1 MIRVLSLETRTLPMR
16 LRMPFRYGI
25 VTLTELPHLFVRAQ
39 VEVGGRV
46 ATGVA
51 ADGLAP
57 KWFTKDPHTTI
68 AQDEAEMRAVI
79 AAACAFAEQAAP
91 AATVFDLWQAIYAE
105 QSVWA
110 SNHGYPPLLWG
121 FGVSLVE
128 RALIDAWCRA
138 THTPFYQ
145 AVCANTLGIRLAAIH
160 SDLGNR
166 EPDEFLPT
174 APRRSIIVRHT
185 VGLSD
190 PIDDADIAPHER
202 LDDGLPQSL
211 AANIRAYGLTHFKIK
226 LSGDGEKDLA
236 RLYALAQVIESLCPS
251 FAFTL
256 DGNEQYHD
264 VAAFQAAW
272 SAIKQEPRL
281 QSFLRHLLFVEQP
294 LHRDVA
300 LSEATGQALRAWRDR
315 PPLIIDES
323 DGELDS
329 VRVARACGYAGASH
343 KNCKGVFKG
352 IANACWLQQTGGVLS
367 GEDLCNIGP
376 VALLQDLAV
385 VATLGI
391 PHVERNG
398 HHYARGLS
406 MFPATLQTQVAAQH
420 GDLYRRREDGFV
432 TLAIGDGAIHLDSVI
447 DAPFG
452 YTVDL
457 NLD

>member
-1 MIRVLSLETRTLPMR
+1 MIRILSFGTRTLPVR

-39 VEVGGRV
+39 VEIDGRV

-68 AQDEAEMRAVI
+68 EQDEAEMRKII
-79 AAACAFAEQAAP
+79 AAACAFAEETAP
-91 AATVFDLWQAIYAE
+91 AATVFELWQAIYAA
-105 QSVWA
+105 QSAWA
-110 SNHGYPPLLWG
+110 RDTGYPPLLWS

-138 THTPFYQ
+138 TNTPFYQ
-145 AVCANTLGIRLAAIH
+145 AVRANTLGIHLAAIH
-160 SDLGNR
+160 PDLGNR
-166 EPDEFLPT
+166 EPAEFLPA

-190 PIDDADIAPHER
+190 PIEDAYIAPHER

-226 LSGDGEKDLA
+226 LSGDGEKDLV
-236 RLYALAQVIESLCPS
+236 RLCALAQVIERLCSS

-272 SAIKQEPRL
+272 WAIRQEPRL

-294 LHRDVA
+294 LHRATA

-315 PPLIIDES
+315 HP
-323 DGELDS
+323 
-329 VRVARACGYAGASH
+329 
-343 KNCKGVFKG
+343 
-352 IANACWLQQTGGVLS
+352 
-367 GEDLCNIGP
+367 
-376 VALLQDLAV
+376 
-385 VATLGI
+385 
-391 PHVERNG
+391 
-398 HHYARGLS
+398 
-406 MFPATLQTQVAAQH
+406 
-420 GDLYRRREDGFV
+420 
-432 TLAIGDGAIHLDSVI
+432 
-447 DAPFG
+447 
-452 YTVDL
+452 
-457 NLD
+457 